1 MTEFEDEADLRAR
14 LEALRAEHRALDAE
28 ITGGTLGPMRNQLL
42 VTRLKR
48 RKLALK
54 DEITQLMDRL
64 QPDII
69 A

>member
-14 LEALRAEHRALDAE
+14 LEELRAEHRALDAE
-28 ITGGTLGPMRNQLL
+28 IAGGELGPMRNQIL
-42 VTRLKR
+42 VTKLKR

-54 DEITQLMDRL
+54 DEIARLMDRL

>member
-1 MTEFEDEADLRAR
+1 MTELEDEADLRAR
-14 LEALRAEHRALDAE
+14 LEALRTEHRALDIE
-28 ITGGTLGPMRNQLL
+28 ISGGELGPMRNQIL
-42 VTRLKR
+42 VTKLKR

-54 DEITQLMDRL
+54 DEIAQLMDRL

>member
-1 MTEFEDEADLRAR
+1 MTELEDEADLRAK
-14 LEALRAEHRALDAE
+14 LDALRKEHRALDVE
-28 ITGGTLGPMRNQLL
+28 ISGGDLGPMRNQIL
-42 VTRLKR
+42 VTKLKR

-54 DEITQLMDRL
+54 DEIAQLMDRL

>member
-1 MTEFEDEADLRAR
+1 MTDLEDEATLRAR
-14 LEALRAEHRALDAE
+14 LDDLRKQHRTLDEE
-28 ITGGTLGPMRNQLL
+28 ISGGEDGPLRDQLL

-54 DEITQLMDRL
+54 DEIARLMDRL

>member
-1 MTEFEDEADLRAR
+1 MTEIEDEAELKAR
-14 LEALRAEHRALDAE
+14 LVALKTEHRELDAE
-28 ITGGTLGPMRNQLL
+28 IAGGDLGPMRNQIL

-54 DEITQLMDRL
+54 DEIARLMDRL
-64 QPDII
+64 HPDII

>member
-1 MTEFEDEADLRAR
+1 MTQFEDEAAMRVR
-14 LEALRAEHRALDAE
+14 LEALRAQHRSLDEE
-28 ITGGTLGPMRNQLL
+28 IAGGEEGPLRDQLL
-42 VTRLKR
+42 VSRLKR

-54 DEITQLMDRL
+54 DEIARLMDRL

>member
-14 LEALRAEHRALDAE
+14 LEELRAEHRALDEE
-28 ITGGTLGPMRNQLL
+28 IAGGEQGPMRNQIL
-42 VTRLKR
+42 VTKLKR

-54 DEITQLMDRL
+54 DEIARLMDRL

>member
-14 LEALRAEHRALDAE
+14 LEELRAEHRALDEE
-28 ITGGTLGPMRNQLL
+28 IAGGDLGPMRNQLL

-54 DEITQLMDRL
+54 DEIARLMDRL

>member
-14 LEALRAEHRALDAE
+14 LEELRAEHRALDRE
-28 ITGGTLGPMRNQLL
+28 IDGGELGPMRNQLL

-54 DEITQLMDRL
+54 DEIARLMDRL

>member
-1 MTEFEDEADLRAR
+1 MTELEDEADLRAR
-14 LEALRAEHRALDAE
+14 LDALRAEHRALDAE
-28 ITGGTLGPMRNQLL
+28 IAEAPLRSQL
-42 VTRLKR
+42 VATRLKR

-54 DEITQLMDRL
+54 DEIARLMDRL